1 MEYLQKEKR
10 EMDIITSIEQKNHV
24 ITKYLFDKELTFKID
39 PFDQKAVI
47 RKILEGGDKI
57 VVQLLNPEDSSG
69 DNSFILFMILAKY
82 IQLECVLV
90 QKIEKSH
97 ATLKVEKLAI
107 AKKNR
112 EHRRFMVQPGE
123 VYVTNVVS
131 SKTIIETNMFNV
143 PTLVKVNFEDY
154 KNRLKQK
161 SKDIIHIDTFKP
173 GLDRKFE
180 IVKKNRKYLL
190 IENTQDPD
198 SYKKSSPGGLDY
210 EKDIDDDLASCI
222 KNFKDQKIISELIV
236 PIVYTNHAD
245 EKIPIGYIWVQSK
258 ERNLTEQYAEE
269 LRILSQDMVERI
281 KESNTIKT
289 VERFQILEVSRGGI
303 KVKIDQAH
311 LIETLPKQ
319 DGFVFDIFF
328 RMQAPFTVHGLIRWF
343 KKDKNNHLI
352 LGIELTGKSDLPGE
366 RNRYEKNVELL
377 SKDRSENS

>member
-1 MEYLQKEKR
+1 MEYLQKGKR

-24 ITKYLFDKELTFKID
+24 ITKYLFDKELTLKID

-47 RKILEGGDKI
+47 KKILEGGDKI
-57 VVQLLNPEDSSG
+57 VVQLLNPEGSSG
-69 DNSFILFMILAKY
+69 ENSFVLFMILAKY

-90 QKIEKSH
+90 QKLEKSH

-112 EHRRFMVQPGE
+112 EHQRFLVKPGE

-154 KNRLKQK
+154 KNRLKQR
-161 SKDIIHIDTFKP
+161 SKDIVQIETFKA

-180 IVKKNRKYLL
+180 IVKKTQKYLL

-198 SYKKSSPGGLDY
+198 SYKKSSAGRLEY
-210 EKDIDDDLASCI
+210 EKDIDDDLASCL
-222 KNFKDQKIISELIV
+222 KSFKDQKILSELIV
-236 PIVYTNHAD
+236 PIIYTNHTD
-245 EKIPIGYIWVQSK
+245 EKIPIGYIWIQSK
-258 ERNLTEQYAEE
+258 EQNLTQQYAEE
-269 LRILSQDMVERI
+269 LKILSKDMVERI

-289 VERFQILEVSRGGI
+289 SERFQILEASRGGI

-328 RMQAPFTVHGLIRWF
+328 RMQAPFTVHGLIRWI
-343 KKDKNNHLI
+343 KKDENDHLI

-366 RNRYEKNVELL
+366 RIRYEKNVTLL
-377 SKDRSENS
+377 NKEAL